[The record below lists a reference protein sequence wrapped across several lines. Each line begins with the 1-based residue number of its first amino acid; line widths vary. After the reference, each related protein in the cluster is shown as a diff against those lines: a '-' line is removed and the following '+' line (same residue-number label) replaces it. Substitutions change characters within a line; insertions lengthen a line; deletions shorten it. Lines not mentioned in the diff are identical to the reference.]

1 MPNCNLY
8 TRSLAN
14 SEPSH
19 WATSSR
25 NISVVHP
32 ATNGHWSGRRGRA
45 LPPTGRPPP
54 TTTSR
59 GRGSPATGSSRRP
72 ARALSTAH
80 SPPRQAMEGS
90 GRGRAT
96 SAPQRGGSR
105 GQPAA
110 APRRAGVGGPAVVRC
125 GAKGRALAFTAS
137 AAGSRKQAP
146 AAAAQGGGSRP
157 ATGWPLATCCLG
169 GGGGEGPACH
179 HAKGGEDKDAA
190 LAPTS
195 SLLPPPPTSPPPR
208 PPGFRPPRICSQDR
222 RTPGPPATPAPW
234 NLPRDPAA
242 MERTDAGPDRWEPE
256 FWIDGK
262 LEGADGEKEV
272 RCGG

>member
-72 ARALSTAH
+72 ARAVSTSH
-80 SPPRQAMEGS
+80 LPLPPRQAMEGS

-125 GAKGRALAFTAS
+125 GAKGRGPVLAAS
-137 AAGSRKQAP
+137 AADSCKGEWLRA
-146 AAAAQGGGSRP
+146 
-157 ATGWPLATCCLG
+157 ATGRPLATCCRG
-169 GGGGEGPACH
+169 GKGRGGEGPACH
-179 HAKGGEDKDAA
+179 HATKGR
-190 LAPTS
+190 T
-195 SLLPPPPTSPPPR
+195 
-208 PPGFRPPRICSQDR
+208 
-222 RTPGPPATPAPW
+222 RTPRWPPQR
-234 NLPRDPAA
+234 LRAA
-242 MERTDAGPDRWEPE
+242 SSR
-256 FWIDGK
+256 K
-262 LEGADGEKEV
+262 
-272 RCGG
+272 

>member
-1 MPNCNLY
+1 MDPPVSGPEVATLPVHLY

-45 LPPTGRPPP
+45 LPPTGRLPP
-54 TTTSR
+54 TTTSC

-72 ARALSTAH
+72 ARAVSTAR
-80 SPPRQAMEGS
+80 SLPRQAMEGS

-146 AAAAQGGGSRP
+146 AATAQGEGRAPPPAGPWPPAAAGEGEGRDRP
-157 ATGWPLATCCLG
+157 ATTPRRG
-169 GGGGEGPACH
+169 GQGHSAGP
-179 HAKGGEDKDAA
+179 DLQPTAA
-190 LAPTS
+190 PADIAAA
-195 SLLPPPPTSPPPR
+195 R

-222 RTPGPPATPAPW
+222 RTQGRLQPRLRGTCLGILQPW
-234 NLPRDPAA
+234 NAPTQDQ
-242 MERTDAGPDRWEPE
+242 
-256 FWIDGK
+256 IDGS
-262 LEGADGEKEV
+262 LSSGSMGS
-272 RCGG
+272 

>member
-1 MPNCNLY
+1 
-8 TRSLAN
+8 
-14 SEPSH
+14 
-19 WATSSR
+19 
-25 NISVVHP
+25 
-32 ATNGHWSGRRGRA
+32 
-45 LPPTGRPPP
+45 
-54 TTTSR
+54 
-59 GRGSPATGSSRRP
+59 
-72 ARALSTAH
+72 
-80 SPPRQAMEGS
+80 MEGS

-110 APRRAGVGGPAVVRC
+110 APRRAVVGGPAVVRC
-125 GAKGRALAFTAS
+125 GAKGRALAFTAC
-137 AAGSRKQAP
+137 AAGSRKQASP
-146 AAAAQGGGSRP
+146 AAAQGGGSRP
-157 ATGWPLATCCLG
+157 ATGRPLATCYRG
-169 GGGGEGPACH
+169 GRGRGGTGLPPRH
-179 HAKGGEDKDAA
+179 GGEDKDVA

-195 SLLPPPPTSPPPR
+195 SLLLPPPTSPPPR

-222 RTPGPPATPAPW
+222 WTPGPPATPAPW